1 MSKPVRHG
9 KKWRVR
15 WTDHNGKRHSEV
27 YDTRADALFKLNEHR
42 HHVGEVERNLRL
54 PDPPKKTF
62 DDVTDHW
69 VKVRAAG
76 KRSLACDESNI
87 RAHLRPAFGGML
99 IARIG
104 TEEIDRLKASKAH
117 LHPNTLH
124 HILTLLIS
132 LLRMA
137 LDLNWLRVMPKVKK
151 PKIKLFSKDFHY
163 LATKEDVARFLR
175 SAKEEGELE
184 FVLYATALYTGM
196 RQGELASLCWS
207 SVDFETRLILVATS
221 WGGPTKNGEARHVP
235 ILDVLLPVLREW
247 RLKCPGKYVF
257 PNRDGGMFVKC
268 ARIFQETFHS
278 ILDRAGFPD
287 VQRHGKLRSY
297 IRFHDLRHTFASH
310 WMMNGGDLFRLQAI
324 LGHASPQMTM
334 RYAHLAPAAFSADW
348 GRLGT
353 HPLAPTGE
361 LLALPVAQAAASRDG
376 GLASP

>member
-27 YDTRADALFKLNEHR
+27 YETRGDALFKLNEHR

-54 PDPPKKTF
+54 PDPPRKTF
-62 DDVTDHW
+62 DDVADHW
-69 VKVRAAG
+69 LTVQAAG
-76 KRSLACDESNI
+76 KRSLACDKSII

-99 IARIG
+99 ISRIG
-104 TEEIDRLKASKAH
+104 TEEIQRLKAAKAH

-163 LATKEDVARFLR
+163 LSTRQEAGRFLR

-184 FVLYATALYTGM
+184 FALYATALYSGM
-196 RQGELASLCWS
+196 RQGELAALCWS
-207 SVDFETRLILVATS
+207 GVDFEKRLILVATS

-257 PNRDGGMFVKC
+257 PNSEGGMFLKC
-268 ARIFQETFHS
+268 ARIFQESLHS
-278 ILDRAGFPD
+278 ILDRAGFPK
-287 VQRHGKLRSY
+287 VQRHGKERRY

-310 WMMNGGDLFRLQAI
+310 WMMNGGDLFRLQSI

-334 RYAHLAPAAFSADW
+334 RYAHLAPGVFAADW
-348 GRLGT
+348 GRLGAVMPCEPAPVL
-353 HPLAPTGE
+353 PLTAE
-361 LLALPVAQAAASRDG
+361 AEAS
-376 GLASP
+376 ST